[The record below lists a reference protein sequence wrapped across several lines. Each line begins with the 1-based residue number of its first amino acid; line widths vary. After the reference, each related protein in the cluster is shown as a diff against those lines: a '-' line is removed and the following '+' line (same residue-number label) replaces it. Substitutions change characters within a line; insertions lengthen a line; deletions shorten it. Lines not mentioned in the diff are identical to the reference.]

1 MTDQRRDAGYRGT
14 LPPRED
20 RLARAW
26 VIAVGVVFVL
36 IFVLALAGIPSRLFP
51 EPTVEP
57 FPSVPPLPSASAS
70 ASASGE
76 PEPEPSGSP

>member
-26 VIAVGVVFVL
+26 VITIGLVFVL

-57 FPSVPPLPSASAS
+57 SPSLPALPS

>member
-20 RLARAW
+20 PLARAW
-26 VIAVGVVFVL
+26 VIAVGVIFVL
-36 IFVLALAGIPSRLFP
+36 IFVLALAGVPSRLFP
-51 EPTVEP
+51 EPTEEP
-57 FPSVPPLPSASAS
+57 SPSLPALPSASAS
-70 ASASGE
+70 AE

>member
-26 VIAVGVVFVL
+26 IIAVGVIFVL

-57 FPSVPPLPSASAS
+57 LPSVPALPTASAS